1 MKMNIRNITFFIIIV
16 FLPTIHFSYA
26 ATSTGLASLLN
37 EIHSMRA
44 SFVQTTYDNHNK
56 PIQNS
61 YGRMALQRPGKFR
74 WEVTKP
80 IPQIII
86 ANQNKLWIYDPD
98 LAQVTVRSLNR
109 TAGEAPALLLSHTD
123 ISLEKEFNIR
133 QEANQSKGL
142 TWYTLVPKNTD
153 SSFAKIQLGFSQ
165 QQIKEMHLQDNLG
178 HTTRIQF
185 QKIQTN
191 VTLASSLFVFKA
203 GKNVDVIN
211 DKH

>member
-1 MKMNIRNITFFIIIV
+1 MRMNKRNIIIFTIII
-16 FLPTIHFSYA
+16 FFNTLHFSYA
-26 ATSTGLASLLN
+26 ATSTVLVSLLN

-44 SFVQTTYDNHNK
+44 SFVQTTYNHNK
-56 PIQNS
+56 PVQNS

-74 WEVTKP
+74 WDVNKP
-80 IPQIII
+80 MPQIII

-109 TAGEAPALLLSHTD
+109 TAGEAPALLLSHTNL
-123 ISLEKEFNIR
+123 SLEKEFNIR
-133 QEANQSKGL
+133 QETNQSKGL
-142 TWYTLVPKNTD
+142 TWFTLTPKNSD

-165 QQIKEMHLQDNLG
+165 KQIKEMHLQDNLG

-185 QKIQTN
+185 QNIQTN
-191 VTLASSLFVFKA
+191 IALNSSLFIIKA